1 MPTNP
6 SSSNPG
12 SGTPRIPN
20 RSATDPHEEPL
31 DSTDLFKGRREI
43 VIRHNQDRYVLRIT
57 RQGKLIL
64 NK

>member
-1 MPTNP
+1 MPIDQHTTKSVSTGSDTENQGEAAID
-6 SSSNPG
+6 SN
-12 SGTPRIPN
+12 
-20 RSATDPHEEPL
+20 
-31 DSTDLFKGRREI
+31 DLFKGRKEI